1 MDRSTFRHILVVV
14 LALTA
19 VVTHG
24 MAARGANVC
33 SQTADVMQN
42 ACENEARDDAWVALG
57 VCLNLGDTAAVR
69 SCRASARD
77 ARREAQA
84 ECTEQF
90 HARRDLCDAVGGS
103 AYAPVIDPA
112 RFLAPSAIAATPNP
126 YFPLVPGTTFS
137 YRGASETGSFQIT
150 HDTIVLLGV
159 TCIVVHDVVAVNG
172 VVIEDTD
179 DYFAQDVDGNVWYF
193 GELSRNYEDGR
204 LVDLDGSWRAGV
216 DGALPGIIMFA
227 TPETGRTYRQ
237 EFALGEAE
245 DAATVLSTTATE
257 TAPGASCAGT
267 CVQTLDVTPMDPDA
281 QEHKFYAPGFGNIVT
296 VDLQSGER
304 TELVGITTE

>member
-1 MDRSTFRHILVVV
+1 MNRSALRHVLVAV
-14 LALTA
+14 LAVATVA
-19 VVTHG
+19 TRG
-24 MAARGANVC
+24 MAARGASVC
-33 SQTADVMQN
+33 SQTADLMQN

-57 VCLNLGDTAAVR
+57 VCVNLPDPAVVR
-69 SCRASARD
+69 SCRASVRD
-77 ARREAQA
+77 VRREAQA
-84 ECTEQF
+84 ECADQF
-90 HARRDLCDAVGGS
+90 HARRDLCEAVGEA

-112 RFLAPSAIAATPNP
+112 RFLAPPAIAAAPNP

-137 YRGASETGSFQIT
+137 FRSPGETGTFQIT

-193 GELSRNYEDGR
+193 GELSRNFEDGR
-204 LVDLDGSWRAGV
+204 LVGVDGSWRAGV

-245 DAATVLSTTATE
+245 DAATVLGTAASE
-257 TAPGASCAGT
+257 TAPGASCDGT
-267 CVQTLDVTPMDPDA
+267 CVQTLDFTPMEPDA
-281 QEHKFYAPGFGNIVT
+281 REHKFYAPGFGNIVT
-296 VDLQSGER
+296 IDLDTGER